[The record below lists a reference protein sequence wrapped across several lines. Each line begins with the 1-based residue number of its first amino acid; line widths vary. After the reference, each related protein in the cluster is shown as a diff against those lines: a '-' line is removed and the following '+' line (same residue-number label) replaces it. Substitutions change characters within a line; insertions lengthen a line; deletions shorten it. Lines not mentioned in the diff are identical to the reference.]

1 MRTSLSYPC
10 RIDAFPAMSRDL
22 REHLEARDVPAEARE
37 DLFLIAEEIF
47 VNVVSY
53 AHDDGEAHVI
63 DMTLEMGDGSA
74 TLEFRDDGRPF
85 DPLSQPPPDLDRP
98 EEERRIGG
106 LGIHLVRELSDRI
119 RYAREGSMNSLT
131 VERSW

>member
-1 MRTSLSYPC
+1 MYPC
-10 RIDAFPAMSRDL
+10 RIDEFPAMSRDL
-22 REHLEARDVPAEARE
+22 REHLEDGDVPAEARE
-37 DLFLIAEEIF
+37 DLLLIAEEIF

-63 DMTLEMGDGSA
+63 DMTLEVGEGSA

-119 RYAREGSMNSLT
+119 RYAREGSMNILT